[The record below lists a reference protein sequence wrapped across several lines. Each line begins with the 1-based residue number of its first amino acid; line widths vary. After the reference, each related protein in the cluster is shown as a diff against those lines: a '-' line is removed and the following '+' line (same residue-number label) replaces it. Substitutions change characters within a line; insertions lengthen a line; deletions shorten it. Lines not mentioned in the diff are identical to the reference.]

1 MVRNVTVGE
10 RIMDMDIIDQNDTGG
25 DTIVVNMD
33 AEVLQRLIQQ
43 KMGMTKRQ
51 NDFLSDY
58 DVVGLGY

>member
-1 MVRNVTVGE
+1 
-10 RIMDMDIIDQNDTGG
+10 MDMDIIDQNDTGG